1 MGRFSMA
8 LVHHPVLHKDGSV
21 ISSAITNTDL
31 HDITRT
37 ATTYAV
43 DAFYI
48 VTPVES
54 QRLLAERL
62 IHHWTRGDGARK
74 NADRQRAFGIMHV
87 TATLQDALA
96 AEGAHC
102 AAGVDAW
109 ASSAQLLDGAIS
121 LAQGREHLLGPRGG
135 MLVLGTAHGLAPAA
149 IALCAVRL
157 APLPGVPQ
165 ANGETYNHLSVRAA
179 AAILVHELRGPRPEA

>member
-1 MGRFSMA
+1 MGRFSVA

-48 VTPVES
+48 VTPVDA
-54 QRLLAERL
+54 QQALAERL
-62 IHHWTRGDGARK
+62 IHHWTRGDGAARNK
-74 NADRQRAFGIMHV
+74 DRQKAFGVMHV
-87 TATLQDALA
+87 VPSLQAALQQ
-96 AEGAHC
+96 EGTHC
-102 AAGVDAW
+102 PQGVDAW
-109 ASSAQLLDGAIS
+109 ATSAQPLPGALT
-121 LAQGREHLLGPRGG
+121 LAQGREKLLGPRGA
-135 MLVLGTAHGLAPAA
+135 MMVLGTAHGLAPDAVA
-149 IALCAVRL
+149 QCAVRL
-157 APLPGVPQ
+157 APLPGVPH

-179 AAILVHELRGPRPEA
+179 AAILIHELRGLRA